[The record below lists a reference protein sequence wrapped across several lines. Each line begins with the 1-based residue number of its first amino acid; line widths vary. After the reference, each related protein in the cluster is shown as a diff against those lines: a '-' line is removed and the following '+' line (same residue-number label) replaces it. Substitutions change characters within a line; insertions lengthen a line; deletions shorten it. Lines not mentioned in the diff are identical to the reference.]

1 MLNFIRRD
9 TQMKWLGKQRM
20 INKSQPHASR
30 AQRDSMPSPCC
41 KREAVERAHQ
51 RTAVERER
59 YWEGWHAYEDRQQ
72 KYCKL
77 RYCGETCTD
86 ARLKPCCGAVVTER
100 PKDMYTHTPLLTCA
114 CAVWNHC
121 LLPQKTRELNACDL
135 QMCWLFT
142 KKKTRINQ

>member
-1 MLNFIRRD
+1 MLNFIQRD

-20 INKSQPHASR
+20 INKNQPHASR
-30 AQRDSMPSPCC
+30 AQRDSIPSPCC

-59 YWEGWHAYEDRQQ
+59 YWEGWHAYEGRQQ
-72 KYCKL
+72 KYCKV

-100 PKDMYTHTPLLTCA
+100 PKDMYTHTTAHMCMCSMKSLPAPTEDQRA
-114 CAVWNHC
+114 QC
-121 LLPQKTRELNACDL
+121 L
-135 QMCWLFT
+135 WFT
-142 KKKTRINQ
+142 DVLIIYQKKTRINQ